1 MLQNIT
7 IKRLYYVK
15 KNHDMLKRILYMLI
29 IAIAVTSCKSSKVTG
44 TNTRLGMSAKKVI
57 KNHYN
62 NALDKETITAKMK
75 VKYVGKSSLPGVTA
89 SLRIKKDETIWVSL
103 SKFGFPVGKV
113 LITQNKVTYYEKINK
128 TYFDGD
134 FSLLSNW
141 LGTELDFEKVQ
152 NLLLGQAI
160 LNLKDE
166 KYLVNLQKD
175 KYQLTPKKNYNLFSI
190 LFLINP
196 GNFKVNRQ
204 EISQKEENKTLTI
217 NYNNYTKVDDEVFP
231 KEIYITASDAKNTST
246 IDVNYRSVVFNN
258 PVSFPFKIPKHY
270 KRIVLD

>member
-1 MLQNIT
+1 
-7 IKRLYYVK
+7 
-15 KNHDMLKRILYMLI
+15 MLKQFLYIFI
-29 IAIAVTSCKSSKVTG
+29 IAIAVTSCKSSKITD
-44 TNTRLGMSAKKVI
+44 TNIRLGMSAKKVI

-62 NALDKETITAKMK
+62 NAFDKETITARLK
-75 VKYVGKSSLPGVTA
+75 VKYFGKSNLPGVTA
-89 SLRIKKDETIWVSL
+89 SLRLKKDETIWVSL

-113 LITQNKVTYYEKINK
+113 LITPNRVTYYEKINK

-141 LGTELDFEKVQ
+141 LGTELDFKKVQ

-160 LNLKDE
+160 LNLKNE
-166 KYLVNLQKD
+166 KFLIDLQKD
-175 KYQLTPKKNYNLFSI
+175 KYQLTPKKENDLFSI

-196 GNFKVNRQ
+196 GNFKINSQ
-204 EISQKEENKTLTI
+204 EISQKEEKRTLTI
-217 NYNNYTKVDDEVFP
+217 NYNNYTKVDGEIFP
-231 KEIYITASDAKNTST
+231 KEIHITASDVKNTST
-246 IDVNYRSVVFNN
+246 IDVNYKSVMFNN